1 MKQVFIIAEI
11 GVNHNGSLSKAYK
24 LISEARKAGAN
35 AVKFQSFI
43 AEKIV
48 TKFAK
53 KADYQ
58 IDSTT
63 MDKNQ
68 FNMLKKLEIDFE
80 FQKKI
85 FRFAKNKKIHFLSS
99 PFDLDSIEF
108 LSKLNL
114 NIFKI
119 PSGEITNIPYLK
131 KIGKLKKKIIL
142 STGCSKISEIKIA
155 IDLLNKFGTPKK
167 NITLL
172 HCTSAYPAPLNQV
185 NLNSMSFMK
194 NKFNVNVGYSD
205 HTIGFEV
212 PIAAVA
218 AGAVIIEKHFTLNR
232 NMRGPDHKVSLN
244 PKEFKQMVVFIRNIE
259 KTIGKY
265 DKFISKSEL
274 KNINKIRKSIY
285 ASRSIKKGEIFTS
298 KNITTKRPDIYISAS
313 KWDKVIGKIASR
325 NYNLDEPI
333 NE

>member
-24 LISEARKAGAN
+24 LISEAKKAGAN

-43 AEKIV
+43 VEKFV

-63 MDKNQ
+63 LDKNQ

-85 FRFAKNKKIHFLSS
+85 FRFAKHKKIHFLSS

-131 KIGKLKKKIIL
+131 KIGKLKKK
-142 STGCSKISEIKIA
+142 
-155 IDLLNKFGTPKK
+155 NY
-167 NITLL
+167 TLDWL
-172 HCTSAYPAPLNQV
+172 
-185 NLNSMSFMK
+185 FRD
-194 NKFNVNVGYSD
+194 F
-205 HTIGFEV
+205 
-212 PIAAVA
+212 
-218 AGAVIIEKHFTLNR
+218 R
-232 NMRGPDHKVSLN
+232 N
-244 PKEFKQMVVFIRNIE
+244 
-259 KTIGKY
+259 
-265 DKFISKSEL
+265 
-274 KNINKIRKSIY
+274 
-285 ASRSIKKGEIFTS
+285 
-298 KNITTKRPDIYISAS
+298 
-313 KWDKVIGKIASR
+313 
-325 NYNLDEPI
+325 
-333 NE
+333 